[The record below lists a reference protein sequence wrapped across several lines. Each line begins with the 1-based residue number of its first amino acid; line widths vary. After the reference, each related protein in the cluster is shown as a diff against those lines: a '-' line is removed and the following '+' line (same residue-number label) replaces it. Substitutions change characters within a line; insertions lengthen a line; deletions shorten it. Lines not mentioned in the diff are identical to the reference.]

1 MTSRKRRVAARLG
14 TTAVL
19 ATGMAAALAIPATA
33 GSGAPVTPAGDN
45 DPMIQA
51 MQRDLGM
58 NAAQAEQRLRAE
70 AEARGVAD
78 TVRAELG
85 DSFGG
90 AHFDAERDTLVVGV
104 TDAAKA
110 DEVRAAGA
118 EARMVDASSAELESI
133 TQRLNRAEDRAP
145 DGVTGWYVD
154 VESNSVVVTTAPKT
168 RGQATAF
175 VNSTGADRSQ
185 VEVVESREQPRALMN
200 IYGGNAYY
208 MGSGGRCSIGF
219 AVNGGFVTAG
229 HCGST
234 GESTSQPSGTFAG
247 SSFPYNDY
255 AYVRTGSDDTPQP
268 LVNMYNGYG
277 RTVSGSNEAPVG
289 SSICRSGST
298 TGWHCGTVE
307 AKNQTV
313 RYSQGAVYGMT
324 RTDVCAEPGDSGG
337 SFISGNQ
344 AQGMTSGGSGN
355 CTLGGTTYFQ
365 PVNEALNAYGLSL
378 VTG

>member
-1 MTSRKRRVAARLG
+1 MTSRKRRAAARLG

-33 GSGAPVTPAGDN
+33 GAGAPVTPTGDN

-58 NAAQAEQRLRAE
+58 NAAQAEQRLQAE

-118 EARMVDASSAELESI
+118 EPRVVDASSAELESI
-133 TQRLNRAEDRAP
+133 TERLNRAESDAP
-145 DGVTGWYVD
+145 DAVTGWYVD

-208 MGSGGRCSIGF
+208 MGSGGRCSVGF
-219 AVNGGFVTAG
+219 SVNGGFVTAG

-247 SSFPYNDY
+247 SSFPGNDY
-255 AYVRTGSDDTPQP
+255 AYVQTGSDDTPQP

-313 RYSQGAVYGMT
+313 RYSQGSVYGMT

-355 CTLGGTTYFQ
+355 CTWGGTTYFQ